1 MKVGSIRSNVLD
13 SVIGDDKR
21 VAGCYREPVGKYHIQ
36 LCTTTPCMLGGVG
49 CKVIK
54 ETLKKKLGVYQA
66 PSYST
71 VE

>member
-1 MKVGSIRSNVLD
+1 MKVCSIRKFSLSNVLD
-13 SVIGDDKR
+13 SVIDDNS

-54 ETLKKKLGVYQA
+54 ETLKKKLGLY
-66 PSYST
+66 
-71 VE
+71 